1 MLKSQLDL
9 LVISAQRGNKAAFT
23 ELIKHFHQP
32 LLHYAIRLC
41 GEHELAQDAVQ
52 ETWIS
57 TTKKLR
63 KLNDPKAFQCWLYK
77 TLKWRIT
84 DAVRKKPQTD
94 AITFDITSQA
104 TEVNND
110 DLSVFIAKLPL
121 IEQEVIHLFYLAEF
135 KIKDIADIQN
145 VPTGTVKSRLN
156 RARKQLQAIYKEE
169 E

>member
-1 MLKSQLDL
+1 MLKSNIDL
-9 LVISAQRGNKAAFT
+9 LVISAQRGNQAAFT

-41 GEHELAQDAVQ
+41 GEQELAQDAVQ

-63 KLNDPKAFQCWLYK
+63 KLNDPKAFQYWLYK

-84 DAVRKKPQTD
+84 DAVRKNPQTE
-94 AITFDITSQA
+94 AITFDITSQYS
-104 TEVNND
+104 EVNND
-110 DLSVFIAKLPL
+110 DLSVLIAKLPL
-121 IEQEVIHLFYLAEF
+121 IEQEVIHLFYLAEL
-135 KIKDIADIQN
+135 KLTDIANIQN
-145 VPTGTVKSRLN
+145 VPVGTVKSRLN
-156 RARKQLQAIYKEE
+156 RARNQLKVIYKEE